1 MSILKQLFSWRKHGK
16 ENGFHWENT
25 GFGLRFRFPVSW
37 KKERFQ
43 EGLATY
49 QYLVLQQLLEAG
61 EAQQGGHDIHV
72 DSDVVCRLDPISRQI
87 LGLPDPWP
95 GHFELEVHSATH
107 RPDFALSLRPLSS
120 RGRRSFAAALEGPFL
135 VVEGTPYLPDTVQW
149 LALHAVAK
157 HTALSPAERNE
168 IANLRAVHAVQQ
180 ACRRG
185 ADIDIRHFSD
195 MPVEIPQR
203 VGVTAMENKDGSL
216 RLVPDFGADLSP
228 DAVEARLGQIEG
240 RKGGA
245 VLRVGKQLVLLDE
258 RRLQAAHEILSSR
271 RISAREKRQFFKT
284 PGAYLDASL
293 IDLDTGFSLR
303 VHGMEIFQKAYFGQT
318 ENDSLSW
325 FGENGQEEPGVFFL
339 ENCLPVVEDEAAFS
353 RLRQLVEAA
362 VANGQDVVLFG
373 EKTILLP
380 ESPRET
386 HQAMAKLHDSL
397 LEKLDK
403 ADTFEKRES
412 SGEQVGTRQIT
423 VKIDLHDEDMPENIP
438 TEQPA
443 IHQYMGDL
451 FAEEL
456 LYTFHDYQEI
466 GTRWISAL
474 MLPSLEQYRDMFCGG
489 LLADDMGLG
498 KTFMVL
504 AALNIYR
511 HLTKDR
517 GQEKPVLA
525 VMPVVLLENWQQE
538 VEKVFK
544 TSPFR
549 DIVILQSSAQL
560 RQFRQEGA
568 RRESVLHHG
577 EDLPPEG
584 QIRYSLKIGSDFG
597 PGRLDMPGRLILT
610 NYDTLRDYQFSLC
623 LVDWGCVIFDE
634 AQEIKNP
641 NTIKSRAAKGLKAD
655 FRLAVTGTP
664 VENSLTDFW
673 SLYDTVKPGLLGS
686 FQEFRRT
693 YVTPIKQSQDG
704 EAKNK
709 MRLAIG
715 KQLRQTVGPFM
726 LRRTKE
732 DHLSG
737 LPCKI
742 IHDGM
747 EDSRYCAVMDGLQ
760 LKTYNA
766 VISTVVAARQ
776 SGDAA
781 QVQQTILP
789 SLRKLQS
796 VSLHPALLDGGE
808 PALCDDLHM
817 LQDILQQS
825 AKLVLLLDILDEI
838 RERQEKVIIFVI
850 NKSLQRFLSYAL
862 GRLYGLSIS
871 IVNGDTRSVSTQ
883 SGRGTASR
891 IELIRR
897 FEAHEGFNII
907 CMSPLAAGVGLTV
920 VGANNVIHLERHWN
934 PAKEAQATDRVYRL
948 GATRDVH
955 VYIPILKHP
964 ENVSFDVNLNTLLKR
979 KIDLKDA
986 VIAEDCVHGEDFDTQ
1001 GIFGTELHEARFQP
1015 EWLQGLDWAH
1025 FEALTALLAQQE
1037 WGGAVYLT
1045 SQTGDHGAD
1054 VVVEG
1059 RHNVI
1064 IQCKT
1069 SLRPF
1074 GDSNAACQPH
1084 SACTEYAQRRS
1095 QQFDKAILAV
1105 NAPRVE
1111 DNVRSRA
1118 KSLGVI
1124 LWDRPALEGLLKK
1137 HSIQYADI
1145 DRMLAEP
1152 RLAF

>member
-1 MSILKQLFSWRKHGK
+1 MSLLKRLFSWGK
-16 ENGFHWENT
+16 DDQKSGFQWENT
-25 GFGLRFRFPVSW
+25 GFGLRFRFPANW
-37 KKERFQ
+37 KRERFQ

-61 EAQQGGHDIHV
+61 EAQQGGDDIHV
-72 DSDVVCRLDPISRQI
+72 DSGVLCRLDTVSRQL

-95 GHFELEVHSATH
+95 GRFELEIRSATH
-107 RPDFALSLRPLSS
+107 RPDFALSLRPLSA

-135 VVEGTPYLPDTVQW
+135 MVEGTPYLPDAAQW
-149 LALHAVAK
+149 LALHTVAE
-157 HTALSPAERNE
+157 HTALSLDERGE
-168 IANLRAVHAVQQ
+168 IANLRVVHAIQQ
-180 ACRRG
+180 ACRQG

-203 VGVTAMENKDGSL
+203 VGVTAIENTDGSL

-228 DAVEARLGQIEG
+228 DAVEALLGQIEG
-240 RKGGA
+240 HEGGA

-258 RRLQAAHEILSSR
+258 RRLRAAHEILSSR
-271 RISAREKRQFFKT
+271 RISAQEKRQFFKT

-339 ENCLPVVEDEAAFS
+339 ENCLPVVEDEAAFFQ
-353 RLRQLVEAA
+353 LQQLVETA
-362 VANGQDVVLFG
+362 VADGQTVVQFG

-380 ESPRET
+380 ESPQET
-386 HQAMAKLHDSL
+386 HQAMARLHDKL
-397 LEKLDK
+397 LEKLDT
-403 ADTFEKRES
+403 AETSEKREP
-412 SGEQVGTRQIT
+412 SGEQAGTRQVT
-423 VKIDLHDEDMPENIP
+423 VKIDLHDEDMPENVP
-438 TEQPA
+438 SERHA
-443 IHQYMGDL
+443 LRQYTGDL

-456 LYTFHDYQEI
+456 HYTFHDYQET

-474 MLPSLEQYRDMFCGG
+474 MLPSLEQRRDMFCGG

-504 AALNIYR
+504 AALNVYR
-511 HLTKDR
+511 HLTRDAGK
-517 GQEKPVLA
+517 EKPVLA

-538 VEKVFK
+538 VEKVFR
-544 TSPFR
+544 TSPFE
-549 DIVILQSSAQL
+549 DIVILQSGAQL

-568 RRESVLHHG
+568 RRESVLRHG

-584 QIRYSLKIGSDFG
+584 QIRYSLKIGPDFG
-597 PGRLDMPGRLILT
+597 PGRLDKPGRLILT

-641 NTIKSRAAKGLKAD
+641 NTIKARAAKGLKAD

-686 FQEFRRT
+686 FQDFRRT
-693 YVTPIKQSQDG
+693 YVTPIKRSQDG
-704 EAKNK
+704 EEKDRI
-709 MRLAIG
+709 RLAIG

-732 DHLSG
+732 DNLSG
-737 LPCKI
+737 LPRKI

-747 EDSRYCAVMDGLQ
+747 EDSRYCAVMDGMQ
-760 LKTYNA
+760 LKSYNA

-776 SGDAA
+776 SGDTA
-781 QVQQTILP
+781 QVQQAILP

-796 VSLHPALLDGGE
+796 VSLHPAFLDGGE
-808 PALCDDLHM
+808 PALCDDPRTLRDVLHK
-817 LQDILQQS
+817 S
-825 AKLVLLLDILDEI
+825 AKLGLLLTILDEI

-850 NKSLQRFLSYAL
+850 NKSLQRFLAYAL
-862 GRLYGLSIS
+862 GRLYDLSIS
-871 IVNGDTRSVSTQ
+871 VVNGDTRSVSTQ
-883 SGRGTASR
+883 SGRGAASR
-891 IELIRR
+891 MELIRR

-964 ENVSFDVNLNTLLKR
+964 ENLSFDVNLNTLLKR
-979 KIDLKDA
+979 KTDLKDA
-986 VIAEDCVHGEDFDTQ
+986 VVAENCVSGDDFDTQ
-1001 GIFGTELHEARFQP
+1001 AIFGTELHETRFQP
-1015 EWLQGLDWAH
+1015 EWLQSLDWAH

-1045 SQTGDHGAD
+1045 SRTGDHGAD

-1059 RHNVI
+1059 RQNVI

-1084 SACTEYAQRRS
+1084 RACTEYAQRRN
-1095 QQFDKAILAV
+1095 QRFDKALLAV

-1111 DNVRSRA
+1111 ENVRSRA

-1124 LWDRPALEGLLKK
+1124 LWDRPALENLLKK
-1137 HSIQYADI
+1137 HAIPYAEL
-1145 DRMLAEP
+1145 DRILAEP
-1152 RLAF
+1152 RLEF